1 MVGMKAWKQTL
12 VMLLAVSLLA
22 GCGLWTRDTAEP
34 PAPLPDFEAEVEPQV
49 LWSRNT
55 GAGSDGQYLQLSPFL
70 GPESVVVVDARGRV
84 SAHALDDGDRLWR
97 VNLNERM
104 TAGVSGGGERIMVGT
119 GKGHAIALSLET
131 GEELWRRTLTS
142 EVKGISRVEQGA
154 VVFRTNDGRLH
165 ALDARTG
172 ETGWTAGRTTPALSL
187 RGAGRPLMLS
197 GRVAAGF
204 DNGRVLM
211 LGLGRGNVLWEATVS
226 TPSGRSELERMADVD
241 GELAV
246 ADGVLY
252 AAGYQGQVMALSL
265 SDGRVLWQRD
275 LSSYRGVSVAGQ
287 MLFVTDSEGH
297 VWALDR
303 RNGATLW
310 QQDQLRLRN
319 VTLPVILDQ
328 YVVVGD
334 YEGYLHW
341 ISPEDGAL
349 VGRAR
354 GDRQGI
360 MGVPQVRDGVMYTLG
375 RGGRLSAFTLP
386 LEE

>member
-1 MVGMKAWKQTL
+1 MIACERIL
-12 VMLLAVSLLA
+12 VLLLAAVLLT
-22 GCGLWTRDTAEP
+22 GCGLWSRDTSEP
-34 PAPLPDFEAEVEPQV
+34 PAPLPDFEATLEPQG

-70 GPESVVVVDARGRV
+70 GPESVVAVDARGRV
-84 SAHALDDGDRLWR
+84 SAHALDDGDRLWQ
-97 VNLNERM
+97 VDLNEPI
-104 TAGVSGGGERIMVGT
+104 TAGVSGGGDRVIVGT

-131 GEELWRRTLTS
+131 GDELWRRTLTS
-142 EVKGISRVEQGA
+142 EVQGISRVDQGA

-187 RGAGRPLMLS
+187 RGTGAPLMFS

-204 DNGRVLM
+204 DNGRVVM

-241 GELAV
+241 GALAV
-246 ADGVLY
+246 EDGVLY
-252 AAGYQGQVMALSL
+252 AAGYQGRVMALAL

-287 MLFVTDSEGH
+287 MLFLTDSEGH

-310 QQDQLRLRN
+310 QQDRLRLRR
-319 VTLPVILDQ
+319 VTLPVVLGEHL
-328 YVVVGD
+328 VVGD

-354 GDRQGI
+354 GDHQGI

-386 LEE
+386 SEN

>member
-1 MVGMKAWKQTL
+1 MKACERIL
-12 VMLLAVSLLA
+12 VLLLAAALLT
-22 GCGLWTRDTAEP
+22 GCGLWSSDTSEP
-34 PAPLPDFEAEVEPQV
+34 PAPLPEFEATLEPQG

-70 GPESVVVVDARGRV
+70 GPESVVAVDAHGRV
-84 SAHALDDGDRLWR
+84 SAHALDDGDRLWQ
-97 VNLNERM
+97 VNLNEPI
-104 TAGVSGGGERIMVGT
+104 TAGVSGGGDRVIVGT

-131 GEELWRRTLTS
+131 GDELWRRTLTS
-142 EVKGISRVEQGA
+142 EVQGISRVDQGA
-154 VVFRTNDGRLH
+154 VIFRTNDGRLH

-187 RGAGRPLMLS
+187 RGTGAPLMLS

-204 DNGRVLM
+204 DNGRVVM
-211 LGLGRGNVLWEATVS
+211 LGLGRGNGLWEATVS

-241 GELAV
+241 GALAV
-246 ADGVLY
+246 EDGVLY
-252 AAGYQGQVMALSL
+252 AAGYQGRVMALAL

-275 LSSYRGVSVAGQ
+275 LSSYRGVSLAGQ
-287 MLFVTDSEGH
+287 MLFLTDSEGH

-310 QQDQLRLRN
+310 QQDRLRLRR
-319 VTLPVILDQ
+319 VTLPVVLGEHL
-328 YVVVGD
+328 VVGD

-354 GDRQGI
+354 GDHQGI

-386 LEE
+386 SEN

>member
-1 MVGMKAWKQTL
+1 MKACKQAL
-12 VMLLAVSLLA
+12 VVFLAAVLVS
-22 GCGLWTRDTAEP
+22 GCGLWTRDTSEP
-34 PAPLPDFEAEVEPQV
+34 PAPLPDFEAELETRA

-55 GAGSDGQYLQLSPFL
+55 GAGSDGHYLQLSPFL
-70 GPESVVVVDARGRV
+70 GADSVVAVDARGRV
-84 SAHALDDGDRLWR
+84 SAHDMEGGDRLWR
-97 VNLNERM
+97 VSLDERI
-104 TAGVSGGGERIMVGT
+104 TAGVSGGGERVMVGT

-142 EVKGISRVEQGA
+142 EVKAISRVDQGA
-154 VVFRTNDGRLH
+154 VIFRTNDGRLH

-187 RGAGRPLMLS
+187 RGAGTPLMLS

-204 DNGRVLM
+204 DNGRVVVF
-211 LGLGRGNVLWEATVS
+211 GLGRGNALWEAPVS

-252 AAGYQGQVMALSL
+252 AAGYQGRVMALAL

-275 LSSYRGVSVAGQ
+275 LSSYRGVAVAGQ

-303 RNGATLW
+303 SNGATLW
-310 QQDQLRLRN
+310 QQDKLRLRD
-319 VTLPVILDQ
+319 VTTPVILENH
-328 YVVVGD
+328 VVVGD
-334 YEGYLHW
+334 HEGYLHW

-360 MGVPQVRDGVMYTLG
+360 MGVPAVRDGVIYTLG
-375 RGGRLSAFTLP
+375 RGGRLNAITLSS
-386 LEE
+386 ED